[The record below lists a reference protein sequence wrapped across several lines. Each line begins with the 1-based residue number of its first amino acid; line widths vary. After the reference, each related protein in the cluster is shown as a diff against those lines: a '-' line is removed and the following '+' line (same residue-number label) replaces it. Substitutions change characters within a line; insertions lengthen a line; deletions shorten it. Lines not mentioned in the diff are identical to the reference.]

1 MRKFAIALAATTAL
15 AMSAGTASAA
25 RWLPIIERTAMFE
38 ARVDAGLA
46 SGELTAE
53 DARALRTDF
62 DALVSTEGRFRMNGL
77 TANEKLDLDR
87 RYAALS
93 DRVAM
98 MRTAGPRWMDRD
110 GLWIPVEARKAE
122 LDRRIERGIANGDLT
137 EAEAD
142 RLRDEFDDI
151 MEAEAAFRVDGF
163 TAAEQADLDRRFNR
177 LAAQIRW
184 ERRDGQRDY
193 GASRY

>member
-1 MRKFAIALAATTAL
+1 MKKFAIALAATTAL
-15 AMSAGTASAA
+15 ALSAGTATAA
-25 RWLPIIERTAMFE
+25 RWMPIVERTALFE
-38 ARVDAGLA
+38 DRIESGLR
-46 SGELTAE
+46 SGELTPE
-53 DARALRTDF
+53 DARALRTDMN
-62 DALVSTEGRFRMNGL
+62 ALVSLEGRFRMNGL

-87 RYAALS
+87 RFAALH

-98 MRTAGPRWMDRD
+98 MRTAGPRWLDRD

-122 LDRRIERGIANGDLT
+122 LDRRIERGIASGDLT
-137 EAEAD
+137 ETEAE

-151 MEAEAAFRVDGF
+151 AEAEAAFRVDGF

-184 ERRDGQRDY
+184 ERRDSDREFGL
-193 GASRY
+193 SRY